1 MKRIYIKPVAEIVT
15 LKIGDIMERDFI
27 TDSIGEESEFD
38 AKENNVIFDDD
49 LFGDTWGIDSN
60 NLWGDEE

>member
-1 MKRIYIKPVAEIVT
+1 MKRIYIVPQAEIVQ
-15 LKIGDIMERDFI
+15 LKMGDIMERDFI

-49 LFGDTWGIDSN
+49 LFGDTWGEDSN
-60 NLWGDEE
+60 NLWGDE